1 MMLCAIYKSRKRLGT
16 YLYVPNKDKFD
27 DVPEVLK
34 DMFGKPE
41 LVTVLSLDKHE
52 KLAGVDKQK
61 LIAELEEKGF
71 YLQMPPKEDDLLMA
85 HRKSLGLQAT
95 PDKKF

>member
-1 MMLCAIYKSRKRLGT
+1 MMLCAIYKSRKHLGM
-16 YLYVPNKDKFD
+16 YLYVPNKDQFE
-27 DVPEVLK
+27 DVPEILK
-34 DMFGKPE
+34 EKFGKPE

-61 LIAELEEKGF
+61 LVAELEEKGF
-71 YLQMPPKEDDLLMA
+71 YLQLPPKEDDLFMA